1 MGHWMAKRKLQYWCI
16 QRSVISL
23 IVVHQ
28 WDGFEWVTLCVIETH
43 TTSIVAFALY
53 AGPEWLKHPAWHS
66 TTLNTQTEIIVRHF
80 DWWKANHS
88 KRPIRLM
95 TNSEEWMWRSLQL
108 SGPTF
113 LDWNN
118 CPLPVTDSQIYS
130 IIIQSLWYDCF
141 DFVDFILGCR
151 LFNHLFMGQTIAY
164 TVNKHKI
171 LLDRLYYGCVILSS
185 HAISTQSRI
194 NVCIGLY
201 KCI

>member
-1 MGHWMAKRKLQYWCI
+1 MGWCKRAKTRITHTHTQMN
-16 QRSVISL
+16 
-23 IVVHQ
+23 
-28 WDGFEWVTLCVIETH
+28 VTLNLQKDVGKNGPLNGKAKITILMYSKKCDFTHCCPPMGRLWVGYPLCHRNTH

-95 TNSEEWMWRSLQL
+95 TNSDEWMWRSLQL

-141 DFVDFILGCR
+141 DFVDFILGYR
-151 LFNHLFMGQTIAY
+151 LFNHLHGPNHCLHGEQT
-164 TVNKHKI
+164 
-171 LLDRLYYGCVILSS
+171 
-185 HAISTQSRI
+185 
-194 NVCIGLY
+194 
-201 KCI
+201 